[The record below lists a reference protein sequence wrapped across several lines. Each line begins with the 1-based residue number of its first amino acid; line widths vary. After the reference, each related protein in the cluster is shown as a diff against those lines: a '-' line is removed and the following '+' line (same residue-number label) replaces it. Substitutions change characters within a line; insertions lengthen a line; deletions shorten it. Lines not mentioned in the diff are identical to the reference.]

1 MGLNR
6 GILIALGDR
15 LLLLLLLLLLFV
27 VVCWVEVEGDE

>member
-1 MGLNR
+1 MGLSR
-6 GILIALGDR
+6 GISIALGDR

>member
-6 GILIALGDR
+6 GISIALGDR